1 MAEWDAA
8 GLRWTQWDWFPGP
21 RRADLGRVTRA
32 RTSIILLP
40 QILRHHS
47 VDAQRRD
54 AMQRCRGM
62 KAGDPE
68 KLSSSSV
75 PCCTRLRDIGVT
87 NDPRVKRLRRKLA
100 HWGAV
105 TGYSNIYAVPSSS
118 ARLSAAS
125 ISATPT

>member
-32 RTSIILLP
+32 RTSSILLP

-68 KLSSSSV
+68 KAV
-75 PCCTRLRDIGVT
+75 QQLRA
-87 NDPRVKRLRRKLA
+87 LLYEA
-100 HWGAV
+100 E
-105 TGYSNIYAVPSSS
+105 GY
-118 ARLSAAS
+118 RGDE
-125 ISATPT
+125 